1 MAIEMGFSEE
11 RIRSMTLPQL
21 NAFIQAYNEMHSA
34 EESERW
40 ATQDDID
47 ALA

>member
-1 MAIEMGFSEE
+1 MKIGFDAETV
-11 RIRSMTLPQL
+11 RSMTLPQI
-21 NAFIQAYNEMHSA
+21 NAFISAHNEMNG
-34 EESERW
+34 EESGERW